1 MNTGHFWY
9 LDADKG
15 PGAAKN
21 EELQKGLESS
31 AKVLSRLSS
40 CDLRASVMEK
50 HYISSVCSVLI
61 KAAEML
67 LGYARPQGDKIML
80 REEKQKAQHKAEP
93 A

>member
-1 MNTGHFWY
+1 
-9 LDADKG
+9 
-15 PGAAKN
+15 
-21 EELQKGLESS
+21 
-31 AKVLSRLSS
+31 
-40 CDLRASVMEK
+40 MEK
-50 HYISSVCSVLI
+50 HCISSVCSVLI